1 MILTNGHK
9 LRFLVNSR
17 TLRGNPRHHEKHP
30 MDNQAKLQSLKA
42 RAIENQCSLAVMN
55 AVQDAPAYTGILD
68 VVVRAGSLQTL
79 AEELGVT
86 YQAIQ
91 QWLKVGFVPLSRIAE
106 IQTYYGV
113 PRTELMNPKY
123 LEALAVPNF
132 TSDV

>member
-1 MILTNGHK
+1 
-9 LRFLVNSR
+9 
-17 TLRGNPRHHEKHP
+17 

-132 TSDV
+132 ASDV